1 MIGVGRSEER
11 CQAAETTLAQ
21 SFPESC
27 VRYLIADLSLQA
39 KVRTLH
45 PRIEAQ
51 LSAWGRAGLDA
62 LVNNAGAFT
71 FHRTLSAEGIEMQ
84 WAVNHLAPFLLT
96 HELLPL
102 LRAAPSARVITVSSA
117 SHYRTTIDWDD
128 VELAHRYNPLR
139 AYQQS
144 KLANVLFTAELRRR
158 LGAASSVYAFA
169 ADPGLVNTRIGLK
182 SGSIIARLFW
192 DLRRRSGIS
201 PAESARGIAAL
212 LMDPDAPAAPDV
224 YWKHGEPVAQILMP
238 LTRMPVD
245 GCGNYLYPC
254 VRWPR
259 ITSQENDPPAH
270 VQPHSGFASDSP
282 AIPSA
287 KNRLPGGGLIQPAL
301 VACFTVKKR
310 TPGRHPVKQLPVQA
324 NELLSFSRGYA
335 PLHHTGKG
343 GSSPPNRSPAP
354 V

>member
-1 MIGVGRSEER
+1 MIEPAGTIRTALITGATSGIGRALAEELLRHGMSVIGVGRSEER

-158 LGAASSVYAFA
+158 LGAASSVHAFA

-192 DLRRRSGIS
+192 ELRRRSGIS

-212 LMDPDAPAAPDV
+212 LMDPDAPAAHDV
-224 YWKHGEPVAQILMP
+224 YWKHGEPVAPNPYALDEDAGRRLWELSLSMCS
-238 LTRMPVD
+238 LAKE
-245 GCGNYLYPC
+245 
-254 VRWPR
+254 
-259 ITSQENDPPAH
+259 S
-270 VQPHSGFASDSP
+270 
-282 AIPSA
+282 SA
-287 KNRLPGGGLIQPAL
+287 G
-301 VACFTVKKR
+301 
-310 TPGRHPVKQLPVQA
+310 
-324 NELLSFSRGYA
+324 E
-335 PLHHTGKG
+335 
-343 GSSPPNRSPAP
+343 
-354 V
+354 